1 MLDGESY
8 RQSKN
13 TKDREIAQ
21 INVLGGLGWSLHRIW
36 TMDWWD
42 NKQKE
47 IQKLL
52 DELEQKKQIAY
63 ENAKEAG
70 ILTTPD
76 DTSDTNQ
83 EGILEQGDDTEL
95 TKDVEQADLSEEDST
110 TSEAVISEQES
121 VLTEVVSEEK
131 NTVVSA
137 KLENHTI
144 YSSTVKIAGVVE
156 KEPAITEKVED
167 EETHRANMEYRVVP
181 YDMGEIAVTPLS
193 TQEYVLKGNASEI
206 TRKAQMIIEA
216 EAPICHERL
225 VRRVLRSFDIQRAS
239 TQTTEA
245 TEKALKKV
253 QAKSMKQNGVKYY
266 WSSTQEPEQFDIYRN
281 DTELSEKR
289 SMDEV
294 CLQELKNAVCVT
306 LDTKGAATKDDLVRD
321 TIRTM
326 GFARSGNAL
335 VEAVERGLK
344 YGRKTGEI
352 VQLENKKFA
361 LSK

>member
-1 MLDGESY
+1 MIRVTQVDS
-8 RQSKN
+8 
-13 TKDREIAQ
+13 
-21 INVLGGLGWSLHRIW
+21 
-36 TMDWWD
+36 
-42 NKQKE
+42 
-47 IQKLL
+47 
-52 DELEQKKQIAY
+52 
-63 ENAKEAG
+63 
-70 ILTTPD
+70 
-76 DTSDTNQ
+76 
-83 EGILEQGDDTEL
+83 
-95 TKDVEQADLSEEDST
+95 SEEDSA
-110 TSEAVISEQES
+110 TSETVISEQES
-121 VLTEVVSEEK
+121 VLMEVVSEEK
-131 NTVVSA
+131 DTVVSA
-137 KLENHTI
+137 NLENHTT

-167 EETHRANMEYRVVP
+167 EETQCANMEYRVEP

-266 WSSTQEPEQFDIYRN
+266 WSSTQEPEQFGIYRN

-289 SMDEV
+289 SMDEI

-306 LDTKGAATKDDLVRD
+306 LDTKGAATKDDLILD
-321 TIRTM
+321 NIRTM
-326 GFARSGNAL
+326 GFARSGRECSSNS
-335 VEAVERGLK
+335 G
-344 YGRKTGEI
+344 
-352 VQLENKKFA
+352 
-361 LSK
+361 

>member
-131 NTVVSA
+131 I
-137 KLENHTI
+137 L
-144 YSSTVKIAGVVE
+144 
-156 KEPAITEKVED
+156 
-167 EETHRANMEYRVVP
+167 
-181 YDMGEIAVTPLS
+181 
-193 TQEYVLKGNASEI
+193 
-206 TRKAQMIIEA
+206 
-216 EAPICHERL
+216 
-225 VRRVLRSFDIQRAS
+225 
-239 TQTTEA
+239 
-245 TEKALKKV
+245 
-253 QAKSMKQNGVKYY
+253 
-266 WSSTQEPEQFDIYRN
+266 
-281 DTELSEKR
+281 
-289 SMDEV
+289 
-294 CLQELKNAVCVT
+294 
-306 LDTKGAATKDDLVRD
+306 
-321 TIRTM
+321 
-326 GFARSGNAL
+326 
-335 VEAVERGLK
+335 
-344 YGRKTGEI
+344 
-352 VQLENKKFA
+352 
-361 LSK
+361 

>member
-1 MLDGESY
+1 
-8 RQSKN
+8 
-13 TKDREIAQ
+13 
-21 INVLGGLGWSLHRIW
+21 
-36 TMDWWD
+36 
-42 NKQKE
+42 
-47 IQKLL
+47 
-52 DELEQKKQIAY
+52 
-63 ENAKEAG
+63 
-70 ILTTPD
+70 
-76 DTSDTNQ
+76 
-83 EGILEQGDDTEL
+83 
-95 TKDVEQADLSEEDST
+95 
-110 TSEAVISEQES
+110 
-121 VLTEVVSEEK
+121 
-131 NTVVSA
+131 
-137 KLENHTI
+137 
-144 YSSTVKIAGVVE
+144 
-156 KEPAITEKVED
+156 
-167 EETHRANMEYRVVP
+167 
-181 YDMGEIAVTPLS
+181 
-193 TQEYVLKGNASEI
+193 
-206 TRKAQMIIEA
+206 MIIEA